1 MSDGNIYEQGLERN
15 TANFTPLSPLTFL
28 GRTAAVYPDHASI
41 IHGKKRFTWAETY
54 ARCRRLA
61 SALAKRGIGPGD
73 TVAVMGANTP
83 EMVEAAFGVPMSG
96 GVLNTLN
103 VRRDAVTITHCLNP
117 GEAKVLITDTEFS
130 GTVME
135 ALAALGRDIA
145 VIDIDGSAQ
154 NRIIQILGANDTC
167 GPDEAR
173 AVTRS
178 LIRASTVLLQLEVSL
193 DLSMQVASDAAS
205 QGKRVVLDP
214 GPVRPEPLRE
224 EFFQYCHVFTPNETE
239 AQALLGFPVVDPD
252 SAERAAR
259 WLVDRGVE
267 LAIIKLGAQG
277 AYYATGGGGAY
288 VPPFKVEA
296 VDSVAAGDAFNGALA
311 VALAEG
317 QEIPQA
323 VRTASAAGALAVT
336 KTGAQ
341 DSMPTRAE
349 VEALLREQPAV

>member
-1 MSDGNIYEQGLERN
+1 MTARQDPEGVSVVVLGGINMDLVSMMERFPQAGESVVGSRFL
-15 TANFTPLSPLTFL
+15 TYPGGKGANQAVAAARM
-28 GRTAAVYPDHASI
+28 GARTAMVGRVGDDLFGPQLVASL
-41 IHGKKRFTWAETY
+41 E
-54 ARCRRLA
+54 A
-61 SALAKRGIGPGD
+61 SGIDVSGISVSPG
-73 TVAVMGANTP
+73 VS
-83 EMVEAAFGVPMSG
+83 SG
-96 GVLNTLN
+96 
-103 VRRDAVTITHCLNP
+103 
-117 GEAKVLITDTEFS
+117 
-130 GTVME
+130 
-135 ALAALGRDIA
+135 IA

>member
-1 MSDGNIYEQGLERN
+1 MTAGQDPEGVSVVVLGGINMDLVSMMERFPQAGESVVGSRFL
-15 TANFTPLSPLTFL
+15 TYPGGKGANQAVAAARM
-28 GRTAAVYPDHASI
+28 GARTAMVGRVGDDLFGPQLVASL
-41 IHGKKRFTWAETY
+41 E
-54 ARCRRLA
+54 A
-61 SALAKRGIGPGD
+61 SGIDVSGISVSPG
-73 TVAVMGANTP
+73 VS
-83 EMVEAAFGVPMSG
+83 SG
-96 GVLNTLN
+96 
-103 VRRDAVTITHCLNP
+103 
-117 GEAKVLITDTEFS
+117 
-130 GTVME
+130 
-135 ALAALGRDIA
+135 IA

-239 AQALLGFPVVDPD
+239 AQALVGFPVVDPD

>member
-1 MSDGNIYEQGLERN
+1 MTAGQDPEGVSVVVLGGINMDLVSMMERFPQAGESVVGSRFL
-15 TANFTPLSPLTFL
+15 TYPGGKGANQAVAAARM
-28 GRTAAVYPDHASI
+28 GARTAMVGRVGDDLFGPQLVASL
-41 IHGKKRFTWAETY
+41 E
-54 ARCRRLA
+54 A
-61 SALAKRGIGPGD
+61 SGIDVSGISVSPG
-73 TVAVMGANTP
+73 VS
-83 EMVEAAFGVPMSG
+83 SG
-96 GVLNTLN
+96 
-103 VRRDAVTITHCLNP
+103 
-117 GEAKVLITDTEFS
+117 
-130 GTVME
+130 
-135 ALAALGRDIA
+135 IA